1 MTAAESSQLTDQPPI
16 ERVAALVAAY
26 GAHARPLRELL
37 VTLDGARG
45 EQRAHDLA
53 SLVRVTALPRRTVE
67 EMLDALGADL
77 AGDGDGDGHTLR
89 PERAAAYRER
99 FRLDQLAATAL
110 TDPLAARL
118 AEQAPLVERIAG
130 LISAAPGADR
140 DLDHVSATAET
151 VVRRALWL
159 DATFDLAGARLL
171 CVGDHDLTSL
181 ATACLRP
188 ETAVTVVDIDD
199 RILEFVDTAADGLG
213 LDVRCLHTDLRL
225 GLPPSV
231 AGSADL
237 VVTDPPYTPD
247 GLRLF
252 LARGAEGLR
261 DREHGRLVMAY
272 GFSSRQP
279 ALGLK
284 SQQAVQ
290 GLHLAYEAIWPHFN
304 RYHGAQAVGSAAD
317 WYVCRPTAKTW
328 RVLDHAVRE
337 AAGNI
342 YTHGARSLEA
352 AGATA
357 LDEDAAR
364 RVLDTAAHPVSAL
377 VGPGWPDGAGDVK
390 GRLGVGTLLGGG
402 LPPAHTRRG
411 RFAVA
416 VNLAE
421 DPGSWLPRVLLSTNA
436 AQVVVVVPNNHPD
449 IADESSQQALRALL
463 GAKYQLR
470 FRRNVPDRAHALVEA
485 TAVPAGSGA
494 DSTDNADNADND
506 NADNTADPAAWLA
519 HWLLHRAHGK
529 LGNVWRDGLIRLA
542 DVTGAPRPTKNQA
555 RETVREAVGRP
566 ALLDARL
573 VDLPRHR
580 LHTLFDELA
589 PATAG
594 TVARP

>member
-16 ERVAALVAAY
+16 ERVADLVAGY

-37 VTLDGARG
+37 ATLDGTP
-45 EQRAHDLA
+45 HDLA
-53 SLVRVTALPRRTVE
+53 SLVRATALPRRTVE
-67 EMLDALGADL
+67 EMLSALGSDLTENAD
-77 AGDGDGDGHTLR
+77 GGHALR
-89 PERAAAYRER
+89 PERADAYRER
-99 FRLDQLAATAL
+99 FRLGQLAATAL
-110 TDPLAARL
+110 TDPFAARL
-118 AEQAPLVERIAG
+118 AEQAPLVERMAG
-130 LISAAPGADR
+130 LIRGAPGSDR

-188 ETAVTVVDIDD
+188 ELAVTVVDIDE
-199 RILEFVDTAADGLG
+199 RVLEFVDTAADGLD

-225 GLPPSV
+225 GLPPTV
-231 AGSADL
+231 AGTADL

-317 WYVCRPTAKTW
+317 WYVCRPTARTW
-328 RVLDHAVRE
+328 RTLDHAVRD

-342 YTHGARSLEA
+342 YTHGARSMEA
-352 AGATA
+352 AGATE

-390 GRLGVGTLLGGG
+390 GRLGVGTLLAGG

-449 IADESSQQALRALL
+449 IADESSQQALHALL
-463 GAKYQLR
+463 AAKYRLR
-470 FRRNVPDRAHALVEA
+470 FRRNLPDRGHALVEA
-485 TAVPAGSGA
+485 TALPAGADDSGGP
-494 DSTDNADNADND
+494 
-506 NADNTADPAAWLA
+506 ADPAEWLA

-555 RETVREAVGRP
+555 REAVRGAVGRP

-580 LHTLFDELA
+580 LHTLLAELA
-589 PATAG
+589 PATVE